1 MYYSFGSY
9 LLSNKEMLG
18 SVNISIPELE
28 IIRDIDIEEMKDSF
42 FIEIFNAEEEKTQI
56 RLLV

>member
-1 MYYSFGSY
+1 
-9 LLSNKEMLG
+9 MLG